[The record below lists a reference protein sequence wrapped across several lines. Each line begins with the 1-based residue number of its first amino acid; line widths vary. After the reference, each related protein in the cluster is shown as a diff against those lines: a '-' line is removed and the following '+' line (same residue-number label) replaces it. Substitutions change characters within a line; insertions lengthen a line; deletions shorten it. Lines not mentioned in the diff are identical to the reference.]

1 MNRTP
6 QEFVFGSPDNLNGES
21 AVPNDKGLQL
31 I

>member
-1 MNRTP
+1 MNKTP
-6 QEFVFGSPDNLNGES
+6 QELLFSSPVNLNGES